1 MSMSN
6 SWFWRSK
13 GGTHKSE
20 KSLFSYRDQHKIVK
34 IVFLQNCFQRA
45 HTGLVWCN
53 SMFLHV
59 CGTLLRIRTF
69 RLFGGLSPP
78 KLENTFLWKRGF
90 LESFH
95 LGQLNGVSRVV
106 FGSELAF
113 FNSKNIFSWL
123 SWFFEG
129 SKILIFHRK
138 TYRNETSQ
146 KIENHDFCHFERP
159 ATQLVHRQKSWNLT
173 CGEIW
178 ARSTCK

>member
-1 MSMSN
+1 MSLPI
-6 SWFWRSK
+6 SWFLLSK
-13 GGTHKSE
+13 GWPFENG
-20 KSLFSYRDQHKIVK
+20 KSLFSYRKMQKLRK
-34 IVFLQNCFQRA
+34 NFFFTNWFQRA
-45 HTGLVWCN
+45 QTDLVWCN

-146 KIENHDFCHFERP
+146 KIENHDFCYFERP
-159 ATQLVHRQKSWNLT
+159 ATQLVHTQKSWNLT